1 MTFKTSNITKNNKIL
16 IILSFFLIKIITL
29 YIYKFYLIVRTFL
42 YLSNNIEKYK
52 YNFIYYINF
61 INFDKFIFI

>member
-1 MTFKTSNITKNNKIL
+1 MIFKTSKITKNNKIL
-16 IILSFFLIKIITL
+16 TSFFLIKIITL
-29 YIYKFYLIVRTFL
+29 YIYKFHLVVRIFL
-42 YLSNNIEKYK
+42 YLPNNIQKYK

>member
-1 MTFKTSNITKNNKIL
+1 MAFKTFKITKNNKIL
-16 IILSFFLIKIITL
+16 ISFFLIKVVTL
-29 YIYKFYLIVRTFL
+29 YIYKFHLVGRTFL
-42 YLSNNIEKYK
+42 YLPNNIEKYK